1 MSFQCKDLLI
11 ICQFSFRVV
20 TLDLSLFDLFPFFM
34 LEVFLKYLVASGCL
48 YVRVKHFNRS
58 WQKTEDVDRACT
70 LMDWNLF
77 FFFPWG
83 PPGSVSTG
91 GKCPASAG
99 GGRSSKFQPELLC
112 SPLLVSWCLMPT
124 DPELFR
130 VYLRI
135 W

>member
-77 FFFPWG
+77 FFFSLGTSRFSLHRWEMP
-83 PPGSVSTG
+83 
-91 GKCPASAG
+91 C
-99 GGRSSKFQPELLC
+99 LC
-112 SPLLVSWCLMPT
+112 RGW
-124 DPELFR
+124 EIF
-130 VYLRI
+130 
-135 W
+135 